1 MPLHNPG
8 PYESKHDLCWAGED
22 PHRKSGFA
30 METSLGRVLT
40 VPPEWRV
47 PLAAHLLAGTG
58 VLLGRDSVAALRS
71 AASRLDRVRGKGRT
85 AANSES
91 LALRRLALSFECLV
105 QEMLESDPETS
116 TRPEYRPEYYV
127 DRQHR
132 LVSEGVLEIVEE
144 RKPKPEEFDD
154 TPAPW
159 EPF

>member
-1 MPLHNPG
+1 VPLHNPG
-8 PYESKHDLCWAGED
+8 PYHGGSELLSADDLDE
-22 PHRKSGFA
+22 GFVIDNA
-30 METSLGRVLT
+30 RGDRIV
-40 VPPEWRV
+40 VPPQWKIS
-47 PLAAHLLAGTG
+47 LAAHLLAGTG